1 MRLLCYN
8 ENCCDENGFDDVINH
23 PDAIVIELDDNCDIH
38 SLIDCIPCARF
49 MYLQN
54 FDFGVKTLLTDLEE
68 LFPMSNFK
76 EVYWAL
82 IDNQFIDVID

>member
-23 PDAIVIELDDNCDIH
+23 PDAIVIELDDCDIH
-38 SLIDCIPCARF
+38 SLIEHINF
-49 MYLQN
+49 MSY
-54 FDFGVKTLLTDLEE
+54 TELEE

-82 IDNQFIDVID
+82 FDNEFVDVID

>member
-38 SLIDCIPCARF
+38 GLIDCIH
-49 MYLQN
+49 
-54 FDFGVKTLLTDLEE
+54 GTLLTDLEKS
-68 LFPMSNFK
+68 FPMSNFK

-82 IDNQFIDVID
+82 IDNEFVDVID